1 MTGRLFDQDGSESPW
16 HMDIASGAGG
26 SRAKYRLPQS
36 LRKKMANISIAQP
49 DITLHLD
56 AQGVIREAAV
66 SSAIPESDLDGWI
79 GRPWSETVADVG
91 DGKVQQMLDAAR
103 KGGVSG
109 FRQVNQRFPN
119 GLELPIEYSTVR
131 LGGKA
136 GLMAIGKNLQAV
148 AELQSRLIAAQ
159 QAMERDYWK
168 VREVETRYR
177 LLFDATNE
185 AVLLIRSS
193 NLHIVEA
200 NPAAIRALGI
210 ASGERDLLA
219 EVAPSERKQLTAM
232 LDRVREDGKAPA
244 ILLNLGQER
253 EPWLVRAS
261 LMTSQPGSLFLVQLS
276 PAGMR
281 PGLPPD
287 SDAVPLEDL
296 VAQLPDGFVVVDT
309 AGTILKANNAFL
321 DLSQVGA
328 EKAAVGQSLA
338 RWLGRPGADLTV
350 LLANVRKHGFVRI
363 FSTTF
368 HGDLGTDSEVEISAA
383 GFPASEP
390 REVGVLIRD
399 VGQRLPLPGGSN
411 RLGDLLGTLSAQV
424 GKAPLRKLVKETI
437 GVVEQHYVEA
447 ALELTG
453 GNRTA
458 AAELLGLSRQSLY
471 AKLGRY
477 GLDGSSPTRR

>member
-1 MTGRLFDQDGSESPW
+1 
-16 HMDIASGAGG
+16 
-26 SRAKYRLPQS
+26 
-36 LRKKMANISIAQP
+36 MANISIAQP
-49 DITLHLD
+49 DVTLHLD
-56 AQGVIREAAV
+56 LKGVIREANV
-66 SSAIPESDLDGWI
+66 SSAIPESNLDGWI
-79 GRPWSETVADVG
+79 GRPWTETVADVG
-91 DGKVQQMLDAAR
+91 GNKVERMLEDAR

-119 GLELPIEYSTVR
+119 GLEIPVEYSTVR

-136 GLMAIGKNLQAV
+136 GLVAIGRNLQAV

-210 ASGERDLLA
+210 APGDRDLLA
-219 EVAPSERKQLTAM
+219 EFAPSERKQLTAM

-244 ILLNLGQER
+244 VLLNLGQER

-261 LMTSQPGSLFLVQLS
+261 LMTSQPGSLFLMQLS
-276 PAGMR
+276 PAGLR
-281 PGLPPD
+281 PNVAANG
-287 SDAVPLEDL
+287 DAITLDEL
-296 VAQLPDGFVVVDT
+296 VGHLPDGFVVVDME
-309 AGTILKANNAFL
+309 GRVVRANNAFL

-328 EKAAVGQSLA
+328 EKAVIGQSLG

-350 LLANVRKHGFVRI
+350 LLASIRKHGFVRI
-363 FSTTF
+363 FSTTL

-390 REVGVLIRD
+390 REAAVLIRD
-399 VGQRLPLPGGSN
+399 VGQRLPLPSGEN

-424 GKAPLRKLVKETI
+424 GKTPLRELVKETV

-447 ALELTG
+447 ALDLTG

-477 GLDGSSPTRR
+477 GLDGSSQTRR